1 MQVNVIPVTP
11 FEQNCSLLI
20 CPETKK
26 AAIVDP
32 GGDIDK
38 ILSQV
43 KKHGVEVEKIFLT
56 HGHMDH
62 VGGTEALA
70 AVLKV
75 SIEGPHIA
83 DKFWLDQLPMQGQ
96 MFGFPE
102 VPPFEPQRWLEHGDT
117 ITFGNQELAVLHTP
131 GHTPGHV
138 VFNHPETK
146 QVIVGDVLF
155 SGSIGRTDFPQGCF
169 NTLMTAI
176 KSQLWTLPE
185 ETVFFP
191 GHGPTS
197 TIGHEKRTNPH
208 VR

>member
-1 MQVNVIPVTP
+1 MQVKVIPVTP

-20 CPETKK
+20 CPETNK

-32 GGDIDK
+32 GGDVDK
-38 ILSQV
+38 ILNQV
-43 KKHGVEVEKIFLT
+43 NQQGVEVEKILLT
-56 HGHMDH
+56 HAHIDH

-70 AVLKV
+70 AALNVT
-75 SIEGPHIA
+75 IEGPQIA
-83 DKFWLDQLPMQGQ
+83 DKFWLDKLPMQGQ
-96 MFGFPE
+96 MFGFPQ
-102 VPPFEPQRWLEHGDT
+102 VPAFEPQRWLEHGDT
-117 ITFGNQELAVLHTP
+117 VSFGNQELTVLHTP

-138 VFNHPETK
+138 VFNHSNTK

-155 SGSIGRTDFPQGCF
+155 NGSIGRTDFPQGCF

-176 KSQLWTLPE
+176 KGQLWTLPE

>member
-1 MQVNVIPVTP
+1 MQIKVIPVTP

-20 CPETKK
+20 CPETNK

-38 ILSQV
+38 ILTAV
-43 KKHGVEVEKIFLT
+43 KQYNVVVEKILLT

-62 VGGTEALA
+62 VGATEELAKALNID
-70 AVLKV
+70 
-75 SIEGPHIA
+75 IEGPHIA

-96 MFGFPE
+96 MFGFPHI
-102 VPPFEPQRWLEHGDT
+102 PPFAPQRWLQHGDT
-117 ITFGNQELAVLHTP
+117 IEFGQQQLAVLFTP

-138 VFNHPETK
+138 VFHHVDSK

-155 SGSIGRTDFPQGCF
+155 NGSIGRTDFPQGCF
-169 NTLMTAI
+169 DTLMKSI
-176 KSQLWTLPE
+176 KEQLWTLPAD
-185 ETVFFP
+185 TVFFP

-197 TIGHEKRTNPH
+197 TIGHEIRTNPH

>member
-138 VFNHPETK
+138 VFNHAETK

>member
-169 NTLMTAI
+169 NTLMAAI

>member
-1 MQVNVIPVTP
+1 MQVKVIPVTP

-20 CPETKK
+20 CPETNK

-32 GGDIDK
+32 GGDVDK
-38 ILSQV
+38 ILNQINQQ
-43 KKHGVEVEKIFLT
+43 GVEVEKILLT
-56 HGHMDH
+56 HAHIDH

-70 AVLKV
+70 AALNVT
-75 SIEGPHIA
+75 IEGPHIA
-83 DKFWLDQLPMQGQ
+83 DKFWLDKLPMQGQ
-96 MFGFPE
+96 MFGFPQ
-102 VPPFEPQRWLEHGDT
+102 VPAFEPQRWLEHGDSVS
-117 ITFGNQELAVLHTP
+117 FGNQQLTVLHTP

-138 VFNHPETK
+138 VFNHSNTK

-176 KSQLWTLPE
+176 KGQLWTLPE

>member
-32 GGDIDK
+32 GGDVDK

-43 KKHGVEVEKIFLT
+43 KQHGVEVEKIFLT

-138 VFNHPETK
+138 VFNHAETK

>member
-1 MQVNVIPVTP
+1 MQVKVIPVTP

-20 CPETKK
+20 CPETNK

-32 GGDIDK
+32 GGDVDK
-38 ILSQV
+38 ILNQINQQ
-43 KKHGVEVEKIFLT
+43 GVEVEKILLT
-56 HGHMDH
+56 HAHIDH

-70 AVLKV
+70 AALNVE
-75 SIEGPHIA
+75 IEGPHIA
-83 DKFWLDQLPMQGQ
+83 DKFWLDKLPMQGQ
-96 MFGFPE
+96 MFGFPQ
-102 VPPFEPQRWLEHGDT
+102 VPAFEPQRWLEHGDSVS
-117 ITFGNQELAVLHTP
+117 FGNQQLTVLHTP

-138 VFNHPETK
+138 VFNHSNTK

-176 KSQLWTLPE
+176 KGQLWTLPE

>member
-1 MQVNVIPVTP
+1 MQVKVIPVTP

-20 CPETKK
+20 CPETNK

-32 GGDIDK
+32 GGDVDK
-38 ILSQV
+38 IVKQV
-43 KKHGVEVEKIFLT
+43 NQQGVEVEKILLT
-56 HGHMDH
+56 HAHIDH

-70 AVLKV
+70 ATLKV

-83 DKFWLDQLPMQGQ
+83 DKFWLDKLPMQGQ
-96 MFGFPE
+96 MFGFPQ
-102 VPPFEPQRWLEHGDT
+102 VPAFEPQRWLEHGDT
-117 ITFGNQELAVLHTP
+117 ISFGNQELTVLHTP

-138 VFNHPETK
+138 VFNHVSSK

-176 KSQLWTLPE
+176 KGQLWTLPE

>member
-1 MQVNVIPVTP
+1 MQIIVIPVTP

-20 CPETKK
+20 CPETNK

-32 GGDIDK
+32 GGDIEK
-38 ILSQV
+38 ILSVV
-43 KKHGVEVEKIFLT
+43 KKYNVEVEKILLT

-62 VGGTEALA
+62 VGATEELA
-70 AVLKV
+70 KVLNIH
-75 SIEGPHIA
+75 IEGPHIA

-102 VPPFEPQRWLEHGDT
+102 IPPFAPQRWLTHQDT
-117 ITFGNQELAVLHTP
+117 VTFGTQELQVLHTP

-138 VFNHPETK
+138 VFSHAESK

-155 SGSIGRTDFPQGCF
+155 SGSIGRTDFPQGNF
-169 NTLMTAI
+169 VTLMTAI
-176 KSQLWTLPE
+176 KTQLWTLADD
-185 ETVFFP
+185 TVFFP

>member
-43 KKHGVEVEKIFLT
+43 KQQGVEVEKIFLT

-138 VFNHPETK
+138 VFNHAETK